1 MNEKEF
7 ITELKK
13 LNIEV
18 TPLMIERLEKYYNLK
33 FKNTRVVVD
42 VNPNNMN

>member
-18 TPLMIERLEKYYNLK
+18 TPLMLERLKKLVGKVQCLK
-33 FKNTRVVVD
+33 N
-42 VNPNNMN
+42 